1 MATRQ
6 DRKTYDF
13 KSVGNLSS
21 KTIADR
27 YSPEPV
33 AIGITTPMQLGNGS
47 NIFKM
52 HYDLEKQISDN
63 LRNLVLTNHGERLGR
78 YDFGANIME
87 LVFELGTDDFDQEA
101 MMRIKN
107 SVSKFMPFVQL
118 EGFAVEID
126 HYDNKEVSKVN
137 IFVTYTIPR
146 ISRKKIGLKVTMYS
160 GG

>member
-21 KTIADR
+21 KTITDR
-27 YSPEPV
+27 YIPEPV

-78 YDFGANIME
+78 YDF
-87 LVFELGTDDFDQEA
+87 VFELGTDDFDQEA

-137 IFVTYTIPR
+137 IFVTYIIPR

>member
-1 MATRQ
+1 M
-6 DRKTYDF
+6 
-13 KSVGNLSS
+13 
-21 KTIADR
+21 
-27 YSPEPV
+27 
-33 AIGITTPMQLGNGS
+33 
-47 NIFKM
+47 
-52 HYDLEKQISDN
+52 
-63 LRNLVLTNHGERLGR
+63 TNHGERLGR

-87 LVFELGTDDFDQEA
+87 LVFELGADDFDQEA